1 MAEPY
6 ETPPSMQD
14 IYDKDKERYKESDE
28 LIREGDLKGATD
40 VHPDKKLLGTDL
52 LNSIEGGVTGSIQW
66 LQKQAEEN
74 PDTYT
79 DDVLRL
85 LGGGIKNTAW
95 ALSKIPLLDK
105 LAQGEDWLAGQARG
119 LSEQLTPWL
128 DPRFAGWG
136 TRIGTGILAD
146 KGARKVLSGIKGFDK
161 ARRYSQI
168 VQGKGRFGQTL
179 KYGPTPSQRGLN
191 PDLAGSIIAQINEPN
206 YRQLDLFPDPL
217 SKITPGKE
225 GWPKLHR
232 NLPFTGENLAEIAAK
247 GLDEATL
254 RSLRDAGVSEQMIFT
269 MKHWDETGKL
279 LSGEKSRAAA
289 AAVQRPFVRQD
300 FFEAARLQ
308 LIPIFEE
315 GFLNAGTTLKP
326 RLHHI
331 AGLKASLPLYDGIKV
346 GKIAYKKLNKALQE
360 LEVFP
365 GHHLNNFKMLSD
377 ESHLAIHRFMDD
389 VIGKSG
395 EVFFTPE
402 RMKLI
407 RKSTAGRLQVAREYG
422 KLVRRSREMA
432 VDIHN
437 QYKALYGKGPSD
449 VDRIIRVMEEADRL
463 YKKLGS
469 RYSNESLRNII
480 EQIEKVSQKELL
492 DEGWNY
498 QMWLA
503 NQEEIR
509 KTGKPLPGMVTPK
522 VERVFKKPK
531 NPKKKLR

>member
-1 MAEPY
+1 MAEIFR
-6 ETPPSMQD
+6 PSPEMQD
-14 IYDKDKERYKESDE
+14 IYDKDKEENKETDE
-28 LIREGDLKGATD
+28 LIRQGKLKEAAE
-40 VHPDKKLLGTDL
+40 KKLGTRMFDA
-52 LNSIEGGVTGSIQW
+52 IESGAVGSVQW

-85 LGGGIKNTAW
+85 LGGGIRNTAW
-95 ALSKIPLLDK
+95 AISKIPLLDK
-105 LAQGEDWLAGQARG
+105 LAQGEDWLAGQARNIN
-119 LSEQLTPWL
+119 EQLTPWL

-146 KGARKVLSGIKGFDK
+146 KGIRKAVSGVQRGVRVSQALSKADEIMAARKNPALANVLMK
-161 ARRYSQI
+161 
-168 VQGKGRFGQTL
+168 
-179 KYGPTPSQRGLN
+179 
-191 PDLAGSIIAQINEPN
+191 QINEPN
-206 YRQLDLFPDPL
+206 YSQLDLFPDPL

>member
-14 IYDKDKERYKESDE
+14 IYDKDKERYSESDE
-28 LIREGDLKGATD
+28 LIREGDLKGAAD

-85 LGGGIKNTAW
+85 LGGGLKNTAW
-95 ALSKIPLLDK
+95 AISKIPLLDK
-105 LAQGEDWLAGQARG
+105 LAQGEDWLAGQARA
-119 LSEQLTPWL
+119 LNEQLTPWL

-136 TRIGTGILAD
+136 TRIGIGILAD
-146 KGARKVLSGIKGFDK
+146 KGIRKVVSGVQRGVRVSQALSKADEIMAARKNPALANVLMK
-161 ARRYSQI
+161 
-168 VQGKGRFGQTL
+168 
-179 KYGPTPSQRGLN
+179 
-191 PDLAGSIIAQINEPN
+191 QINEPN

-254 RSLRDAGVSEQMIFT
+254 RSFRDAGVSEQMIFT